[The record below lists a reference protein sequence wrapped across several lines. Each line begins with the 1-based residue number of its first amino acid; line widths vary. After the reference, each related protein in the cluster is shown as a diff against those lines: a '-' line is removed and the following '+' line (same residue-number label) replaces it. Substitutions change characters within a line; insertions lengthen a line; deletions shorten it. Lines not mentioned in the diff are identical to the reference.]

1 MVVLWRWWKEEV
13 TCRKTLCVCGVPCRW
28 GRGPHSKTR
37 PHYIV
42 EHIAYSNKVWNLEL
56 FDVGM
61 SPRSWIT
68 NRISWVVRC
77 TDIPY
82 LPIMY
87 SGFMYST
94 K

>member
-1 MVVLWRWWKEEV
+1 MQQDFVCVV
-13 TCRKTLCVCGVPCRW
+13 CRAGGVGVPI
-28 GRGPHSKTR
+28 SKTS

-42 EHIAYSNKVWNLEL
+42 EQIAYGNKVWNLEL

-68 NRISWVVRC
+68 NRISWVVRTYRTCLVC
-77 TDIPY
+77 TAA
-82 LPIMY
+82 
-87 SGFMYST
+87 SCMYST

>member
-1 MVVLWRWWKEEV
+1 M
-13 TCRKTLCVCGVPCRW
+13 CVCVVRRAGGVGVPI
-28 GRGPHSKTR
+28 SKTS

-42 EHIAYSNKVWNLEL
+42 EHIAYNDKVWNLEL

-68 NRISWVVRC
+68 NRISWVGRC

-82 LPIMY
+82 LPSMY
-87 SGFMYST
+87 SGCMYST